1 VDPAAEREAIAT
13 YYFLGMFG
21 RLVGGPLARLVQ
33 PIHQEPSE
41 KQTWKETA
49 AQLDMAELTGT
60 ADTLLPELIDLH
72 ARVVRTVGSVE
83 EQ

>member
-1 VDPAAEREAIAT
+1 M
-13 YYFLGMFG
+13 YY
-21 RLVGGPLARLVQ
+21 RLVEGPLFHLVQ

-41 KQTWKETA
+41 KQAWEETA

-60 ADTLLPELIDLH
+60 ADTPLPELIDLH
-72 ARVVRTVGSVE
+72 ARVVRAVGPAE